1 MSMLMRLQPWN
12 KKNKVKALK
21 VIINVDVSA
30 AVEYKPPI
38 VKKRKAGFQ
47 AAVISYLSFW
57 HLAKTVCKSFNVS
70 VRHCLLSWNIYCP
83 LQSFYLVW

>member
-1 MSMLMRLQPWN
+1 MSMSICLQPWN

-38 VKKRKAGFQ
+38 VKKR
-47 AAVISYLSFW
+47 
-57 HLAKTVCKSFNVS
+57 
-70 VRHCLLSWNIYCP
+70 
-83 LQSFYLVW
+83 

>member
-1 MSMLMRLQPWN
+1 MSMSICLQPWN

-30 AVEYKPPI
+30 AVEYKPPL

-47 AAVISYLSFW
+47 AEAISYFSFW
-57 HLAKTVCKSFNVS
+57 HFS
-70 VRHCLLSWNIYCP
+70 
-83 LQSFYLVW
+83 